1 MEDHST
7 IESETDVS
15 GMDTSHTLSFY
26 AVTDGVIVPVEEVE
40 DDIFAQKMI
49 GDGFAMR
56 PTSDTV
62 LAPISGRL
70 IEVAQAKHAYYIETK
85 EGVKVLVH
93 VGLDTLLLNGD
104 GFDVKVEKG
113 MKVKKGDPL
122 VTFDAE
128 LFKEKGYYTTIPV
141 VILDDQARELGSQ
154 LYLSKEAKAGETK
167 ALEIT
172 F

>member
-1 MEDHST
+1 MEDHSA

-15 GMDTSHTLSFY
+15 GMDASHTLSFY
-26 AVTDGVIVPVEEVE
+26 AVTDGVIVPIEKVE

-56 PTSDTV
+56 PTSETV
-62 LAPISGRL
+62 LAPIGGRL
-70 IEVAQAKHAYYIETK
+70 IEVAAAKHAYYIETK

-113 MKVKKGDPL
+113 MNIKKGDPL

-141 VILDDQARELGSQ
+141 IILDDQDRKVSLQ
-154 LYLSKEAKAGETK
+154 TYLSEEAKAGETK
-167 ALEIT
+167 ALEMT